1 MKTGIIVVLCF
12 LSLALI
18 VPTSSAS
25 DDRRQKWWKW
35 PSTGK
40 SICSSVVLPLYGNV
54 YPQGYYYAQINIGHP
69 PRPYFVDPD
78 TGSDL
83 TWLQCD
89 APCVHCTQAPHP
101 YYRPNNDLVPCK
113 DPLCA
118 SLHSGDHRCDDPNQ
132 CDYEVEY
139 ADGGSS
145 LGVLVNDV
153 SLLNLTT
160 GVRITPRL
168 AIGCGYDQIPGPSY
182 QPLDGVLGLGKGK
195 TGIVSQ
201 LHSQGLIRNV
211 VGHCFSSRGGGFL
224 FFGDDVYDSSRV
236 ISTPMSRDYRKHYSP
251 GYGEVIYGGKA
262 TGLKNLLVIF
272 DSGSSY
278 TYLSSQ
284 AYEGLLYLI
293 TKELSGKPIREAVDD
308 ETLPFCWKGRKPFR
322 SIRDV
327 KKYFKPVAL
336 SFSNGWRSKTQ
347 FEIPLEGYLLI
358 SVSLLFHSN
367 YLKSTKQNQVFLT
380 HGIWIFFFLLSQS
393 RGSVCL
399 GVLNGTEVGLQ
410 NFNIIGDIS
419 MQDKM
424 VIYDNEKQT
433 IGWIPANCDNPPRSN
448 TIIF

>member
-1 MKTGIIVVLCF
+1 MKAGVIVVLCLLLLVF
-12 LSLALI
+12 NVL
-18 VPTSSAS
+18 PSSSS
-25 DDRRQKWWKW
+25 DDRHQKWWKW
-35 PSTGK
+35 PSSSQAGN

-118 SLHSGDHRCDDPNQ
+118 SLHHGDHRCDDPGQ

-145 LGVLVNDV
+145 LGVLINDV
-153 SLLNLTT
+153 SLVNLTT
-160 GVRITPRL
+160 GVRITPRIT
-168 AIGCGYDQIPGPSY
+168 IGCGYDQIPGPCY

-224 FFGDDVYDSSRV
+224 FFGDDVYDPSRV
-236 ISTPMSRDYRKHYSP
+236 VSTPMSRDYRKHYSP
-251 GYGEVIYGGKA
+251 GYGEVIYGGRP
-262 TGLKNLLVIF
+262 TGLKDLLVIF

-284 AYEGLLYLI
+284 AYERLLYLV
-293 TKELSGKPIREAVDD
+293 TKELSGKPVREAVEDR
-308 ETLPFCWKGRKPFR
+308 TLPFCWKGRRPFR

-327 KKYFKPVAL
+327 SKYFKPLAL
-336 SFSNGWRSKTQ
+336 RFSSGWRSKTQ

-358 SVSLLFHSN
+358 SSKGN
-367 YLKSTKQNQVFLT
+367 
-380 HGIWIFFFLLSQS
+380 
-393 RGSVCL
+393 VCL

-410 NFNIIGDIS
+410 DFNIIGDIS

-433 IGWIPANCDNPPRSN
+433 IGWTPADCDRPPRPDTMS
-448 TIIF
+448 I

>member
-1 MKTGIIVVLCF
+1 MKPGIVVV
-12 LSLALI
+12 LALMVLVLC
-18 VPTSSAS
+18 VPPSSAS
-25 DDRRQKWWKW
+25 DYRRQKWWKW
-35 PSTGK
+35 PSSGK

-54 YPQGYYYAQINIGHP
+54 YPQGYYYAQINVGHP
-69 PRPYFVDPD
+69 SRPYFVDPD

-89 APCVHCTQAPHP
+89 APCVHCTQAPHA

-153 SLLNLTT
+153 SLLNLTN
-160 GVRITPRL
+160 GIQIAPRL

-201 LHSQGLIRNV
+201 LHSQGLIKNV

-224 FFGDDVYDSSRV
+224 FFGDDIYDSSRV
-236 ISTPMSRDYRKHYSP
+236 ISTPMSRDY
-251 GYGEVIYGGKA
+251 
-262 TGLKNLLVIF
+262 
-272 DSGSSY
+272 SGSSY

-284 AYEGLLYLI
+284 AYEGLLYL
-293 TKELSGKPIREAVDD
+293 PIREAVED
-308 ETLPFCWKGRKPFR
+308 ETLPFCWKGRRPFR
-322 SIRDV
+322 SMKDV
-327 KKYFKPVAL
+327 RKYFKPLAL
-336 SFSNGWRSKTQ
+336 SFSSGWRSKTQ

-358 SVSLLFHSN
+358 SS
-367 YLKSTKQNQVFLT
+367 K
-380 HGIWIFFFLLSQS
+380 
-393 RGSVCL
+393 GSVCL
-399 GVLNGTEVGLQ
+399 GVLNGTEVGLE

-433 IGWIPANCDNPPRSN
+433 IGWLPANCDRLPMYDTLN
-448 TIIF
+448 I